1 MINMVETQETKL
13 ICQTFV
19 EYGEVFKTLNP
30 FKILSYYE
38 FPALLI
44 EAGSKSRTLPAFPF
58 GWFVGL
64 VLFTIAVLK
73 LRSQRYSHSCFTQMS
88 VQDLSDDLTLI
99 SGQATRFRKDDTVLK
114 EFGFLYTMR
123 KTSRGWKIIV
133 GTIHDLDQSLR
144 LENHCEPNG

>member
-1 MINMVETQETKL
+1 MITMVATPETKL

-19 EYGEVFKTLNP
+19 EYGEAFKTLNP

-44 EAGSKSRTLPAFPF
+44 EAGSKSRALPARPF

-64 VLFTIAVLK
+64 ALFAIAVLK
-73 LRSQRYSHSCFTQMS
+73 LRSQSYSHSCFTQLS
-88 VQDLSDDLTLI
+88 VQYLSDDLTLI

-114 EFGFLYTMR
+114 QFGFLYTMR
-123 KTSRGWKIIV
+123 KTARGWKIIV
-133 GTIHDLDQSLR
+133 GTIHDLDKSLG
-144 LENHCEPNG
+144 LENHCPIED